1 MAVLISIGNLGGICG
16 SNIYL
21 AAQAPKYPTGFGV
34 SLGICGMGIIA
45 AFILRT
51 AYARENKT
59 RDELL
64 VREGEDAIRAKYT
77 EEELLDL
84 GDRSPFY
91 RYTL

>member
-1 MAVLISIGNLGGICG
+1 MALLISIGNLGGICG

-34 SLGICGMGIIA
+34 SLAFCVLGMIA
-45 AFILRT
+45 AMVLR
-51 AYARENKT
+51 REYKRQN
-59 RDELL
+59 RLREELIA
-64 VREGEDAIRAKYT
+64 REGEEVVKARYT
-77 EEELLDL
+77 DVELLEL